1 MKKTPQAWPLGYAED
16 VFEPRTKLE
25 AVFSGPTNKKAF
37 ALAQG
42 RRLARSV
49 VPPCFSDRNSI
60 TLIRNPSRGSGGV
73 HYYLLHGL
81 GSEASSAL
89 NGLAC
94 TVSTWTASSL
104 SSVSVAYYSSSTPLV
119 FRL

>member
-1 MKKTPQAWPLGYAED
+1 MAPQIKKPSPL
-16 VFEPRTKLE
+16 PRDEGLRAPWYHPASVTE
-25 AVFSGPTNKKAF
+25 I
-37 ALAQG
+37 
-42 RRLARSV
+42 RS
-49 VPPCFSDRNSI
+49 PF
-60 TLIRNPSRGSGGV
+60 IRNPSRGSGGV